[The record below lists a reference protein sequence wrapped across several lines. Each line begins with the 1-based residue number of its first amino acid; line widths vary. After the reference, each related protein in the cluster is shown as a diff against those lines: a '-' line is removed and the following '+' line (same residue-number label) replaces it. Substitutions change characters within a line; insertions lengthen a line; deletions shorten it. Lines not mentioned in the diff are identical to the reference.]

1 MESILLN
8 VLPNMRR
15 SFIDA
20 GGEMDW
26 VLYVLL
32 EPL

>member
-1 MESILLN
+1 MESIVFN
-8 VLPNMRR
+8 FLPNMRR

-26 VLYVLL
+26 VLYVPL